1 MFAYSILQTVKTLT
15 SSFEFTYP
23 AIFETEK
30 RESFGGLDN
39 LFIEAVA
46 KDDEALSPHV
56 PARYAGYQRTQE
68 VIITYY
74 KLAESI
80 ISVTVNGDAA
90 FNYKKYLSG
99 ESVVDMSDGTSLQCP
114 LYFKYT
120 STESG
125 HINNLHNGAIYMGK
139 MKKITNFEDEFCA
152 PWRTNGKA
160 YINWCVGP
168 KEAQQKHKGKTSLVF
183 KL

>member
-1 MFAYSILQTVKTLT
+1 VAPGFLPRSLYRAVSERKSEEKVKKWGDKLFTDTFNSKPPPDYRGIPIKFFFPTQVATNPPTFAV
-15 SSFEFTYP
+15 F
-23 AIFETEK
+23 
-30 RESFGGLDN
+30 
-39 LFIEAVA
+39 
-46 KDDEALSPHV
+46 
-56 PARYAGYQRTQE
+56 
-68 VIITYY
+68 
-74 KLAESI
+74 
-80 ISVTVNGDAA
+80 VNHPERLR

-125 HINNLHNGAIYMGK
+125 HINNLHNGAMYMGRL
-139 MKKITNFEDEFCA
+139 KKITNFEDEFCA